1 MLSPHAIE
9 KTTCTRFPLTAE
21 HTAVLSDGKKMTAY
35 LITMV
40 VIPPCPC
47 QVEVDPRELFPLSFL
62 SCESVSREAVL
73 RA

>member
-1 MLSPHAIE
+1 
-9 KTTCTRFPLTAE
+9 
-21 HTAVLSDGKKMTAY
+21 VLSDGKKMTAY

>member
-1 MLSPHAIE
+1 MSFRPMMSCLMDSISWML
-9 KTTCTRFPLTAE
+9 